1 MQASTIQTLVPDAP
15 ASLHDHVPWGLSDVT
30 CPDCG
35 GPLLA
40 AAGPSGG
47 LPITLI
53 CLAGPRLI
61 NVSEVPLT
69 EQHLLYDR
77 LRNLVEV
84 GLFEAATGRTHE
96 LLRRTAGEAMI
107 RQAVAQG
114 AKQSP
119 KGDRPTRASEN
130 VPVPPGFR
138 SVAWLRPNE
147 ARVVVEAYE
156 RRAPVVATS
165 ADGGLIAR
173 AEWHEAESEEA
184 LLYRAQVRLVRGRK
198 SGEKTV
204 GWIRP
209 EEAEAVIEA
218 ERSEQDVDFAHRA
231 YGKGGRVNFFALGSP
246 TATRYRSPTR
256 LLRRV

>member
-1 MQASTIQTLVPDAP
+1 MQPSTIQALLPDAP
-15 ASLHDHVPWGLSDVT
+15 VSLHGHVPWGLADVA

-35 GPLLA
+35 GPLLV
-40 AAGPSGG
+40 AAGPSGS
-47 LPITLI
+47 LPIALI
-53 CLAGPRLI
+53 CLAGRRLV
-61 NVSEVPLT
+61 NVAEVPLT
-69 EQHLLYDR
+69 EQHLLHDR

-84 GLFEAATGRTHE
+84 GLFGAATESTSK

-107 RQAVAQG
+107 LHAVVQG
-114 AKQSP
+114 AKQSLA
-119 KGDRPTRASEN
+119 GDRSTPSSEN

-147 ARVVVEAYE
+147 ARAVVEAYE
-156 RRAPVVATS
+156 RRAPVVTMA

-173 AEWHEAESEEA
+173 AEWHEADSEEA

-198 SGEKTV
+198 SGEKAV